1 MTSSQPLARPT
12 ALPAIL
18 YLTAGVILVDQLAIL
33 LASVLPWSPGAVQ
46 WRFGAV
52 GLAAGRAT
60 PFLLADLLLL
70 TGALLGSHRGALRT
84 IAFLHL
90 FLAPLVLSV
99 GALFVLDAM
108 EVRQGLPL
116 EARRQALISA
126 GRALVALLALSL
138 FSVWVGIRVLRST
151 PARSSARSADRFV
164 LDSRSGDAR

>member
-1 MTSSQPLARPT
+1 VTSSQPLARPA

-33 LASVLPWSPGAVQ
+33 LASVLPLSPGAVQ

-52 GLAAGRAT
+52 GLAASRAT

-70 TGALLGSHRGALRT
+70 AAGLLGSHRGVLRT
-84 IAFLHL
+84 LGFFHL
-90 FLAPLVLSV
+90 FLAPLLLSLV
-99 GALFVLDAM
+99 ALFVLDAM

-116 EARRQALISA
+116 DARRQALVSS
-126 GRALVALLALSL
+126 GRALVALLALTV
-138 FSVWVGIRVLRST
+138 FVVWVGLQILRRT
-151 PARSSARSADRFV
+151 PARSVTRSSDRLV

>member
-1 MTSSQPLARPT
+1 MTSSQPLARPA

-18 YLTAGVILVDQLAIL
+18 YLTAGVVLVDQLAIL
-33 LASVLPWSPGAVQ
+33 LASVLPWAPGAVQ

-70 TGALLGSHRGALRT
+70 AAALLGNHRGFLRAL
-84 IAFLHL
+84 AFLHL

-99 GALFVLDAM
+99 VALFVLDTM
-108 EVRQGLPL
+108 EVRQSLPL
-116 EARRQALISA
+116 EARRQALLSA

-138 FSVWVGIRVLRST
+138 FAVWVGLRILRST
-151 PARSSARSADRFV
+151 PARSAARSADRLV
-164 LDSRSGDAR
+164 LDSRSGEAR